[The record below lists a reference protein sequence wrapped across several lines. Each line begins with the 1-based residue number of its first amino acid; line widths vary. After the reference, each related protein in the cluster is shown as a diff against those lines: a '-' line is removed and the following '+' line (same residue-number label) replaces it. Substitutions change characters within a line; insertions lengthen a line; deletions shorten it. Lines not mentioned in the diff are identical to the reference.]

1 MCSFFRLLLA
11 VENRILI
18 VPLSSLATSQVPI
31 AIQKNRQKSTTKS
44 TAKPAHVELLV
55 LHQFL
60 INDNIVK
67 AISTM
72 AETAAGM
79 LLYRGWCTTL

>member
-1 MCSFFRLLLA
+1 MWSFFRLLLA

-18 VPLSSLATSQVPI
+18 IPLSCQAPI
-31 AIQKNRQKSTTKS
+31 SIPRNKQKS
-44 TAKPAHVELLV
+44 TAKLMIKPAPVEL

-72 AETAAGM
+72 AETTAGM
-79 LLYRGWCTTL
+79 LLYRGWYATL